1 MSYSEVTFLKGKKK
15 PTIPSAK
22 LEQAAR
28 LAKAYLDAQSMQ
40 TGTHESMASLAS
52 HLDNPEVRAASNA
65 FTDFLEGLPAEHLRD
80 IEVLYYRYNSDASFA
95 EEWDDLADGS
105 KPVTH
110 DDLVRDI
117 SGNAGLVAGQP
128 ARLPAGLPAGLC
140 QQLFTAGSYPTS
152 LTLPELLKLVTS
164 CKAFL
169 GAKNSNEKTAALKTL
184 SPLVLGF
191 DQVALR
197 EVETLCAYLRP
208 KNPDEAY
215 ASYEQAWDALALLS
229 PNPTKDEQINNVTG
243 LYDTIRNLF

>member
-40 TGTHESMASLAS
+40 TCTHESMASLAS
-52 HLDNPEVRAASNA
+52 HLDNPEVRAASKA

-95 EEWDDLADGS
+95 EEWNGLANGS

-110 DDLVRDI
+110 DDLVRDV
-117 SGNAGLVAGQP
+117 SERAGLVAGLP
-128 ARLPAGLPAGLC
+128 ARLPAGLC

-164 CKAFL
+164 CKAYL
-169 GAKNSNEKTAALKTL
+169 GAEDDTEKKTAFVFLA
-184 SPLVLGF
+184 SFVNGF

-197 EVETLCAYLRP
+197 EVEALCAYLRP

-215 ASYEQAWDALALLS
+215 ASYEQAWDALALAS
-229 PNPTKDEQINNVTG
+229 PNPSKDDQINNVAG
-243 LYDTIRNLF
+243 LYGTIRNLF

>member
-15 PTIPSAK
+15 QTIPSAK
-22 LEQAAR
+22 VKQAAL
-28 LAKAYLDAQSMQ
+28 LAKAYLDAQSTQ

-52 HLDNPEVRAASNA
+52 HLNNPEVQAASKA

-80 IEVLYYRYNSDASFA
+80 LEVLYYQQNPYTSFA
-95 EEWDDLADGS
+95 EGWDDLAVRF

-110 DDLVRDI
+110 DDLVRDV
-117 SGNAGLVAGQP
+117 SGHAGLV
-128 ARLPAGLPAGLC
+128 AGLC

-152 LTLPELLKLVTS
+152 LTLPKLLKLVTS

-169 GAKNSNEKTAALKTL
+169 GAKNPNEKTAALKTL

-208 KNPDEAY
+208 ENPDEAY
-215 ASYEQAWDALALLS
+215 ASYEQAWDALALES
-229 PNPTKDEQINNVTG
+229 PNPTRDDQISNVAR
-243 LYDTIRNLF
+243 LYDTIRGLF

>member
-28 LAKAYLDAQSMQ
+28 LAKAYLDASS
-40 TGTHESMASLAS
+40 TESK
-52 HLDNPEVRAASNA
+52 AASKA

-95 EEWDDLADGS
+95 EEWDDLADRF
-105 KPVTH
+105 KTVTH
-110 DDLVRDI
+110 DDLVRDV
-117 SGNAGLVAGQP
+117 SERAGLVAGLP
-128 ARLPAGLPAGLC
+128 ARLPAGLC

-164 CKAFL
+164 CKAYL